1 MNTCS
6 FDVYFSEYKKL
17 SSTMQRAVRTTASLE
32 LQVRGV
38 EEIGSS
44 DISCVAYDLYK
55 SLGSFQAIINYG
67 VELM

>member
-1 MNTCS
+1 
-6 FDVYFSEYKKL
+6 
-17 SSTMQRAVRTTASLE
+17 MQRAVRTTASLE